1 MKHACQTPVLAVES
15 KHRPFGH
22 RPGKRSA
29 WSGWAGV
36 CHARVVGR
44 GHHGS
49 RTGRG
54 WSSNQVKMFPR
65 GWGLRHHHN
74 SVRCSSDVT
83 EFAAIPRIL
92 CAAVRK
98 PLWGYL
104 AITCHPICRAGF
116 QRIGL
121 CSRPA
126 GKSIGLQ
133 GRTSGGGL
141 RLDGVLCRRQRWL
154 CLGPFRSGVEFY
166 LPGTGCMSVQCSCST
181 QCF

>member
-1 MKHACQTPVLAVES
+1 LKHACQTPVLAVES

-49 RTGRG
+49 RIGRG

-121 CSRPA
+121 CRRPA